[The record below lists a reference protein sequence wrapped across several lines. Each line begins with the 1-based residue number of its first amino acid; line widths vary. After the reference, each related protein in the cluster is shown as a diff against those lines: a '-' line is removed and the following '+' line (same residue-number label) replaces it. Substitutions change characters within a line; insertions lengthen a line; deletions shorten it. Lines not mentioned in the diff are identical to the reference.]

1 VTSAPDGLLR
11 LDFSPPPSGTWTL
24 VRAEL
29 ARRLA
34 EQAVSQAAAVNEAD
48 LTAFAI
54 GRGLR
59 SADERPTPTEPK
71 VEPEKVRANLDRTP
85 SLSHIGARSEIL
97 RHPEML
103 AGDEFA
109 KRLGVSRATVALRR
123 VAGRLLALES
133 GSKRGFRYP
142 AWQVHFLVEP
152 RQARLFEETLRRL
165 GPRGAWATYDF
176 FIQES
181 KALVGRTPVELV
193 AAAELDAMQ
202 RVLDHIV
209 DWAGGA

>member
-1 VTSAPDGLLR
+1 VTSAPDGVLR
-11 LDFSPPPSGTWTL
+11 LDFSTPPSGTWTL

-48 LTAFAI
+48 LTAFAV

-59 SADERPTPTEPK
+59 SAEKRPVPAESEAATETA
-71 VEPEKVRANLDRTP
+71 RANPNRRP
-85 SLSHIGARSEIL
+85 ALSPTDARADIL
-97 RHPEML
+97 RQPGML
-103 AGDEFA
+103 TGDELA

-142 AWQVHFLVEP
+142 AWQAHFLFET
-152 RQARLFEETLRRL
+152 RQARLFEDVLVRLR
-165 GPRGAWATYDF
+165 PRGPWATYDF
-176 FIQES
+176 FIRASQ
-181 KALVGRTPVELV
+181 ALDGRTPLEVL
-193 AAAELDAMQ
+193 AAGDLGAIRQVID
-202 RVLDHIV
+202 RITDR
-209 DWAGGA
+209 AGGP